1 MLGAVFVRDF
11 PLSAL
16 MPTLSLPSSSSA
28 PRALRLR
35 RADAS
40 TAARVAGIVVFALLA
55 ALGAQVRLQLWEVP
69 FTLQTLAVYGAG
81 LFLGARSGALS
92 MALYLALGLVFP
104 VFVDGG
110 TGVAYLMGATGGYLV
125 ALPLAAAV
133 TGALTEHRSSLAA
146 SVGAG
151 LAGMAVIFTLGA
163 LWLHAVAGHASW
175 GVTLA
180 RGVVPFLA
188 ADLLKLFVAALALAG
203 ARRLG

>member
-1 MLGAVFVRDF
+1 
-11 PLSAL
+11 
-16 MPTLSLPSSSSA
+16 MPTLSLFTPPAA
-28 PRALRLR
+28 PLALRLR
-35 RADAS
+35 RTGTS
-40 TAARVAGIVVFALLA
+40 TAVRVAGIVAFALLA
-55 ALGAQVRLQLWEVP
+55 ARGAQVRIQLWEVP

-125 ALPLAAAV
+125 ALPLVAAL
-133 TGALTEHRSSLAA
+133 TGALTERRQTLAA

-151 LAGMAVIFTLGA
+151 LVGMAVLFTLGA
-163 LWLHAVAGHASW
+163 LWLNLVAGHASW
-175 GVTLA
+175 GVTMA

-188 ADLLKLFVAALALAG
+188 ADLLKLGVAAAAFAT
-203 ARRLG
+203 ARRIG